1 MRARNIKPGFFNNDH
16 LLQCEPL
23 ARILFEGL
31 WCLADREGRLEDR
44 PIKIKIEVLP
54 CDNCDV
60 DDLLRQLEEKKDD
73 DGSPA
78 LICRYRVVDKRYIQV
93 VNFSKHQN
101 PHQRETKSVIP
112 ALQGDAKKQLR
123 HNQGTAQDAPFEAK
137 PDMAGGGSPAD
148 SLIPDSLIPEFKKA
162 SRAREGNH
170 HPVDNSIPDP
180 APESEPEPDIDTTG
194 QVDQDPEIPQHE
206 AAFFENLKA
215 TLKKLE
221 PIYTSAYDRRQL
233 MLFAETHK
241 NSKNLDAIIHAL
253 NALITAHEKG
263 TTIQNLK
270 RYLDVIVKE
279 ESKNYNAAESQR
291 RSDSYKTDPG
301 NLTALG
307 SILDNV
313 HAMRNANSEDIK
325 NRGQTQE
332 QT

>member
-1 MRARNIKPGFFNNDH
+1 MARTRTVKPEFWSDEKLANVSRDSRLLFVGILNTSDDYGVSKGHPVWLKNQIFPYDDINIR
-16 LLQCEPL
+16 E
-23 ARILFEGL
+23 FEG
-31 WCLADREGRLEDR
+31 WLA
-44 PIKIKIEVLP
+44 
-54 CDNCDV
+54 
-60 DDLLRQLEEKKDD
+60 QLEKYNFIIPFNHNGEKYYYIRTFMLHQKVDHP
-73 DGSPA
+73 SK
-78 LICRYRVVDKRYIQV
+78 YR
-93 VNFSKHQN
+93 N
-101 PHQRETKSVIP
+101 PEPPEEIKNMTRETF
-112 ALQGDAKKQLR
+112 AR
-123 HNQGTAQDAPFEAK
+123 HSRDILDETETETETET
-137 PDMAGGGSPAD
+137 
-148 SLIPDSLIPEFKKA
+148 EFKKA
-162 SRAREGNH
+162 SRAREENH
-170 HPVDNSIPDP
+170 HPVDNSIPEP

-313 HAMRNANSEDIK
+313 HAMRNANPEDIK